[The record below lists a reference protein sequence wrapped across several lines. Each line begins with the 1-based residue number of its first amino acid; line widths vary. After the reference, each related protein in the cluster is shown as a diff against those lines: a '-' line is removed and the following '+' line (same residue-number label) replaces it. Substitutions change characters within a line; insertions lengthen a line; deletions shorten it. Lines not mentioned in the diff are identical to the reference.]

1 MIEVMIFKVI
11 SYNDKKLQCH
21 IGIIKEIVLFCRT
34 KGKAEANDFK
44 SLGANIWA
52 WIKIIA
58 RWGYELSI

>member
-1 MIEVMIFKVI
+1 MIFKVI

-34 KGKAEANDFK
+34 KGKAEANDFE

-58 RWGYELSI
+58 RWGYKLSI